1 MAKVAPPK
9 GPESQ
14 QPSKALRMVPYAVA
28 TIVLLAVA
36 IHIRP
41 DQFGISVYNVSKI
54 TGAAWLA
61 YVIDTALCK
70 YSWPRLTEDMPR
82 DLVTA
87 ARLLSRPLYFL
98 GCVLGFG
105 SLG

>member
-1 MAKVAPPK
+1 MMGKKLPT
-9 GPESQ
+9 GPESK
-14 QPSKALRMVPYAVA
+14 QPSKLLRMVPYGII
-28 TIVLLAVA
+28 TLLLLGIA

-41 DQFGISVYNVSKI
+41 DQFGVSVYNLSKV
-54 TGAAWLA
+54 TGAAWAA
-61 YVIDTALCK
+61 YFIDTALCK

-87 ARLLSRPLYFL
+87 ARLLSRPLYFI
-98 GCVLGFG
+98 GCIIGFG